1 MFTYDFTDIK
11 KPLYQH
17 LYDCIKSDILASV
30 LKSGE
35 KLPSKRALAENLK
48 LSVVT
53 VENAY
58 TQLADEGYIYS
69 EPKKG
74 FYVAEIIRPEIST
87 SEERAASGAT
97 TTAGQGAAAQN
108 SASSQNASGL
118 FNFSSN
124 VSPEET
130 FPFSIWARLMRE
142 SITKRKE
149 DALLNVTCSGLKEL
163 RCAIAGHLSSFR
175 GMTVNPEQIIVGA
188 GTEYLYGLLIQLL
201 GRDKI
206 FCLENPGY
214 RKIANVYESNGVK
227 FVFCNLDEKGIKV
240 DEISRTGA
248 DIIHTSPTHHFPTGI
263 TMSADRR
270 YELLRWAGQK
280 DGRFIIED
288 DYDSEFRLNG
298 RPIPS
303 LQSLDNSGRVIY
315 MNTFSKSLA
324 HTIRISYMVLPPA
337 LAKEF
342 YERLSFYTCTVSNFE
357 QYTLARF
364 ISEGYFEKHINRMRL
379 FYGRKR
385 KTVLDLIAKVFNPSD
400 YRIIENDSG
409 LHFILYLNTKKTDDE
424 FVADLK
430 KHDIQITPLVS
441 FYSERDG
448 LENSIYEHKFIVNYS
463 NIDIFLLEKKLQ
475 IVKKVLSY

>member
-1 MFTYDFTDIK
+1 MFTYDFSDIK

-17 LYDCIKSDILASV
+17 LYDCIKSDILGGV

-35 KLPSKRALAENLK
+35 KLPSKRSLSKNLN

-58 TQLADEGYIYS
+58 NQLLDEGYIFS

-74 FYVAEIIRPEIST
+74 FYVAEILRPQLLDHGKSSSSSVNHAIAFEVSYPD
-87 SEERAASGAT
+87 
-97 TTAGQGAAAQN
+97 AQN
-108 SASSQNASGL
+108 F

-124 VSPEET
+124 SSPEET

-142 SITKRKE
+142 SITKRKN
-149 DALLNVTCSGLKEL
+149 DALQNVTCSGLEEL
-163 RCAIAGHLSSFR
+163 RCAIASHLASFR
-175 GMTVNPEQIIVGA
+175 GMFVRPEQIIVGA

-206 FCLENPGY
+206 VCLENPGY
-214 RKIANVYESNGVK
+214 KKIANIYESNGVK

-248 DIIHTSPTHHFPTGI
+248 DIIHSSPTHHFPTGI

-270 YELLRWAGQK
+270 YELLRWAHQK
-280 DGRFIIED
+280 EDRYVIED

-303 LQSLDNSGRVIY
+303 LQSLDDSGSVIY

-324 HTIRISYMVLPPA
+324 HTIRISYMVLPPE
-337 LAKEF
+337 LVRKF
-342 YERLSFYTCTVSNFE
+342 YENLSFYTCTVSNFE

-385 KTVLDLIAKVFNPSD
+385 QTVLDLISKVFRPD
-400 YRIIENDSG
+400 EYRVIEKDSG
-409 LHFILYLNTKKTDDE
+409 LHFILYLNTKKSDDD
-424 FVADLK
+424 FVKDLESQN
-430 KHDIQITPLVS
+430 IRITPLIS
-441 FYSERDG
+441 FYSETES
-448 LENSIYEHKFIVNYS
+448 LEKEIFEHKFIINYS
-463 NIDIFLLEKKLQ
+463 NIDISLLEKNLQ
-475 IVKKVLSY
+475 IIKNMLK